1 MKKHRSLLGSM
12 LLTTALCLPAASSFA
27 APTVNTVAG
36 DTRVALSADFT
47 GALQTLGV
55 AVAPSFPARIS
66 SGNAIFPIPT
76 GEVDLETAKGEV
88 VHNGGLNLSAG
99 GLTVNL
105 SSFVIDTSGD
115 KPVLTG
121 LVKANDSLVAR
132 IVLFDLALG
141 SAPQVEQN
149 RLYGNLRIGDVA
161 VTLSAEAAGA
171 LNDAFGVTAFAA
183 GLPIGTARVNTY
195 FYEPDRKH

>member
-1 MKKHRSLLGSM
+1 MKIKRSLLGSM
-12 LLTTALCLPAASSFA
+12 MLAAALCLPAASAFA
-27 APTVNTVAG
+27 APTVNTTAG
-36 DTRVALSADFT
+36 DTRVQLSSDFT
-47 GALQTLGV
+47 GALQSLGV
-55 AVAPSFPARIS
+55 SVAPTFPARIR

-76 GEVDLETAKGEV
+76 GEIDLETAKGEI

-99 GLTVNL
+99 GLTVNI
-105 SSFVIDTSGD
+105 SSFVVDTTGD
-115 KPVLTG
+115 TPVLTG

-132 IVLFDLALG
+132 ITLFDLALN
-141 SAPQVEQN
+141 SAPQVQQN
-149 RLYGNLRIGDVA
+149 ALFGNLRISDVA

-195 FYEPDRKH
+195 FYEPDRQH